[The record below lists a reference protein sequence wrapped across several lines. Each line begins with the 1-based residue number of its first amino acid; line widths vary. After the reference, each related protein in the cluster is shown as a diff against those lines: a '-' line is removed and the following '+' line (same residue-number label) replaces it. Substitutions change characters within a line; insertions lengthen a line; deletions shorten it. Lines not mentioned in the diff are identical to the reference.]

1 MAITSADISAL
12 PDYTDAELLKLYR
25 WAMANGAAGQ
35 SRSINGRSVSFPSAR
50 DIMAI
55 IGQLEARV
63 NAAEGYGG
71 SVALG
76 SFGDPV

>member
-1 MAITSADISAL
+1 MAISSADIAAL
-12 PDYTDAELLKLYR
+12 PDYTDAELLKLYK
-25 WAMANGAAGQ
+25 WALANGAAGQ
-35 SRSINGRSVSFPSAR
+35 SRSINGRSVSSPSAR

-71 SVALG
+71 NVALG